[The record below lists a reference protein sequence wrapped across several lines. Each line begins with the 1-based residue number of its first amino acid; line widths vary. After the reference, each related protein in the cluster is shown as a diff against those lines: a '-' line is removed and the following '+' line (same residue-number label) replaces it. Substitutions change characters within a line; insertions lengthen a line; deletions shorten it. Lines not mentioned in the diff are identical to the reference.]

1 MAARAGIAFF
11 CGQVET
17 LNDILNLSLPFFGLI
32 FLGYLAGRIVKLPES
47 GLAWLN
53 VFIIYFALPA
63 LFFKL
68 IAQTPFEELANW
80 PYIFATTFSTYTAF
94 ALAFAIGIVATRG
107 RIPEATIQGVIG
119 AYSNIGYMGPGLTLA
134 ALGPAA
140 AVPTALI
147 FCFDNTLLFTLV
159 PFLMALGSSSGEG
172 WAATAALVAR
182 RVFTHPF
189 ILATLAGVVA
199 AYFRFEPP
207 VAIDQMLTF
216 LSGAAAPAALFTMG
230 VTVAMRPIKRV
241 PAELP
246 TLLLVKLVAHPLIV
260 FFLLSLMGITD
271 MVWVATAILMA
282 ALPPALNVFVLAR
295 QYDVYVERASSSIL
309 IGTVVSVITV
319 TALLYLVANNL
330 IPQSIF
336 GGSP

>member
-1 MAARAGIAFF
+1 MS
-11 CGQVET
+11 
-17 LNDILNLSLPFFGLI
+17 DILNLSLPFFGLI
-32 FLGYLAGRIVKLPES
+32 FLGYLAGRAVKLPES

-68 IAQTPFEELANW
+68 IAQTPFEELTNW
-80 PYIFATTFSTYTAF
+80 PYIFATTFSTYCAF
-94 ALAFAIGIVATRG
+94 ALAFLVGLIVMRG
-107 RIPEATIQGVIG
+107 RIPEATIQGVVG

-134 ALGPAA
+134 ALGPSA

-159 PFLMALGSSSGEG
+159 PFLMALGSSAKMGIGE
-172 WAATAALVAR
+172 TTLLVLK

-189 ILATLAGVVA
+189 ILATIVGVIA
-199 AYFRFEPP
+199 AYFQFKPP
-207 VAIDQMLTF
+207 MAVDQMLTF

-230 VTVAMRPIKRV
+230 VTVAMRPIKRI

-246 TLLLVKLVAHPLIV
+246 VLLMIKLVLHPALVLIV
-260 FFLLSLMGITD
+260 LNFLGETD
-271 MVWVATAILMA
+271 PIWVATAVLMA
-282 ALPPALNVFVLAR
+282 ALPPALNVFILAR

-309 IGTVVSVITV
+309 IGTVVSVVTV
-319 TALLYLVANNL
+319 TGLLILVADNRLPTNL
-330 IPQSIF
+330 F
-336 GGSP
+336 GGG